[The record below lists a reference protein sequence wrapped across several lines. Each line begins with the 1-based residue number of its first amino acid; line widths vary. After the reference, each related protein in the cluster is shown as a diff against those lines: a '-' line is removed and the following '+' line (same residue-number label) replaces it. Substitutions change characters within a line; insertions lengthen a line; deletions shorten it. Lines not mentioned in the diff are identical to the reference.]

1 MNAARTAAALAR
13 RAEAVCRRYLPR
25 GRRLGR
31 YWVAGNLDGDPG
43 RSLYVRLDGPGATGK
58 WTDAATGER
67 GDLLDLVRHRSGAP
81 TLRAALAEARAF
93 LALPAAPAPDR
104 RDGRDASA
112 PARRLWRLC
121 RAVDGTHAERYL
133 RARGLAHCRF
143 AALRFHP
150 ALRCRERGAAEALPA
165 LVAAATGDDGAVDG
179 VQRTWLDPRAP
190 AKANLRA
197 PRKALGR
204 IRGRAVR
211 FGSPDG
217 TLLVGEGV
225 ETVLSLVAAAPE
237 IAAAAALSAA
247 GLGAFAPPPAS
258 PAAARGRASPR
269 RSSFPRAGISTTTCS
284 RSVPPRSPHGSRP
297 RCAETRRR
305 RERRARER
313 ANRQSGERKHE
324 PHRQSEAGARRR
336 RRRGAEAKNESRAAA
351 SSASTRIGADR
362 GAQRNAAA
370 AAKKRGRCGI
380 RIRRG
385 ETGRNGAG
393 AVRAARR
400 NHLRRRPPPLAARCA
415 CRGFDQAKLL
425 PTKAYCVTRAHC
437 ANPCG
442 VLHCVTAAARWLR
455 CARVKQEAN
464 VGSIRRRFRA

>member
-1 MNAARTAAALAR
+1 MLPARYRGGAVNAARTAAALAR

-43 RSLYVRLDGPGATGK
+43 RSLYVRLDGPGAPGK

-179 VQRTWLDPRAP
+179 VQRAWLDPRAP

-211 FGSPDG
+211 LGSPDG

-247 GLGAFAPPPAS
+247 GLGAFAPPPGVRRLIIARDNDPEGERAAERLARRCARAGVAAEIIVPAGGDFNDDLLAFG
-258 PAAARGRASPR
+258 PAALAARL
-269 RSSFPRAGISTTTCS
+269 
-284 RSVPPRSPHGSRP
+284 PPPLRGDPAAEGETGS
-297 RCAETRRR
+297 
-305 RERRARER
+305 RARE
-313 ANRQSGERKHE
+313 
-324 PHRQSEAGARRR
+324 
-336 RRRGAEAKNESRAAA
+336 
-351 SSASTRIGADR
+351 SA
-362 GAQRNAAA
+362 
-370 AAKKRGRCGI
+370 KRG
-380 RIRRG
+380 
-385 ETGRNGAG
+385 E
-393 AVRAARR
+393 
-400 NHLRRRPPPLAARCA
+400 
-415 CRGFDQAKLL
+415 
-425 PTKAYCVTRAHC
+425 KA
-437 ANPCG
+437 
-442 VLHCVTAAARWLR
+442 
-455 CARVKQEAN
+455 
-464 VGSIRRRFRA
+464 